1 MFGGICTDLVSS
13 FSALSVCA
21 FGGEETILPCMRNT
35 SVEHHSWMTQREFVD
50 LFSMS
55 FLVPGP
61 SMLSALVGLK
71 ACSSFGLGGKFL
83 GAIVAVMAM
92 FLPSIAVVLLVAH
105 SWNRLSEWN
114 WRPTIGHAMLLIAA
128 GALSAALMFV
138 TETVF
143 TSSTAAVVS
152 VGAMLALIIT
162 DMNPVLVVILSAVAG
177 YLFL

>member
-1 MFGGICTDLVSS
+1 MKN
-13 FSALSVCA
+13 ASV
-21 FGGEETILPCMRNT
+21 
-35 SVEHHSWMTQREFVD
+35 VHHSWMTQREFVD

-83 GAIVAVMAM
+83 GAVVAVLAL

-105 SWNRLSEWN
+105 YWNRLAEWK
-114 WRPTIGHAMLLIAA
+114 WRPTIGRAMLLIAA
-128 GALSAALMFV
+128 GALSAALMFI
-138 TETVF
+138 TETAF

-152 VGAMLALIIT
+152 AGAMLALIIT
-162 DMNPVLVVILSAVAG
+162 DINPVLVVILSAVAG
-177 YLFL
+177 YFFLG